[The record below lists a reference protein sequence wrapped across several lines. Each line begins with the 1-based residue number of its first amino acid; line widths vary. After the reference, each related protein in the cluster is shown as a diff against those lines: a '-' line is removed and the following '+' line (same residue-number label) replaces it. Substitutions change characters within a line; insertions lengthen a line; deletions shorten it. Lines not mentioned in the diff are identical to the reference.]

1 MKMNLESL
9 LDKLLKEGKIKKQK
23 TDVHYLNGL
32 LNAAH
37 NNFLAAKYNLD
48 GGFWETAFKS
58 AYDGLLQISRV
69 VLFLNGYRPDDGE
82 QHKTTFMVAG
92 AFLGDDFSGLVEKI
106 DRYRIKRNN
115 AIYQPIDFISEGEA
129 LGILESGGEYW
140 SVARKYL
147 KAENKQLELF
157 DLSGFRI

>member
-1 MKMNLESL
+1 MKVNLESL
-9 LDKLLKEGKIKKQK
+9 LGRLLKEGKIKKQD

-37 NNFLAAKYNLD
+37 NNFRAAKYNLD
-48 GGFWETAFKS
+48 GDFLDTAFKS

-69 VLFLNGYRPDDGE
+69 ILFLNGYRPDDGE

-92 AFLGDDFSGLVEKI
+92 SILGDDFADLIGRI

-115 AIYQPIDFISEGEA
+115 AIYQPIDFISRGEA
-129 LGILESGGEYW
+129 VGILESTKEYW
-140 SVARKYL
+140 SVVKKYL
-147 KAENKQLELF
+147 ITKNKQLELF
-157 DLSGFRI
+157 DLI

>member
-1 MKMNLESL
+1 MNLENL
-9 LDKLLKEGKIKKQK
+9 LDKLLKDGKIRKQN

-37 NNFLAAKYNLD
+37 NNYLAAKYNFN

-58 AYDGLLQISRV
+58 AYDGVLQISRV
-69 VLFLNGYRPDDGE
+69 VLLLNGYRPDDGE
-82 QHKTTFMVAG
+82 QHKTTLMAAG
-92 AFLGDDFSGLVEKI
+92 AFLGDDFSELLEKI

-115 AIYQPIDFISEGEA
+115 AIYQPIDFISKGEA
-129 LGILESGGEYW
+129 VGILESTEEYW

-147 KAENKQLELF
+147 KAKNEQLELF
-157 DLSGFRI
+157 DLHQ